1 MNRNQPI
8 FGFLIGVVA
17 PILGLYIMY
26 MLWGSHEGIEL
37 FVRHVIKSPS
47 TASKVFTLSLLANLV
62 PFVWFTSKRLDFWA
76 RGVFIATMIYVLF
89 IVLIKFV
96 W

>member
-1 MNRNQPI
+1 
-8 FGFLIGVVA
+8 
-17 PILGLYIMY
+17 
-26 MLWGSHEGIEL
+26 
-37 FVRHVIKSPS
+37 
-47 TASKVFTLSLLANLV
+47 LSLLANLV